1 MPTISRSALV
11 MFSCQ
16 QMYQLVNDVAAYPE
30 FLTDC
35 KASKIIAQTD
45 TSMTASLLVAK
56 AGIQKWFTTENTL
69 IENQQIILTL
79 VDGPFKKLS
88 GCWQFEP
95 LSEQACKVS
104 LTLDYEF
111 SNQLIAAAFGSIFS
125 SLANSL
131 VQQFSQRAKEV
142 YQAHV

>member
-35 KASKIIAQTD
+35 KASKIIAKTD

-88 GCWQFEP
+88 GCWQFEQ

-111 SNQLIAAAFGSIFS
+111 SNKLIAAAFGGIFS

-142 YQAHV
+142 YQIHV